1 MTKKKPSPQNRI
13 WEKERRERLNKTFE
27 DLHRLL
33 PDHEPSSTLTKV
45 EILQRAIELIGKLQK
60 KIKDLMQ
67 ECNDPLKEQLCE
79 QEKRLKRLLGRN
91 EELTE
96 LLRKSKI
103 TVPPC
108 KYTIAEEERQQRS
121 EEKENGNLGKKSGVK
136 RARSGVAAA
145 KKQPVINA
153 KHQVSLSNNT
163 VGSDAVGLDAVK
175 SVAITSN
182 VETTTSSIPGSGG
195 IQPAPSA
202 SALRHINGI
211 NIVPGHGVNVT
222 PALLSTPIMTTSVL
236 ISNNGN
242 LMQMPLVAPPSSLL
256 IVGNDD
262 VRAKI
267 NLKNR
272 PPGGKGRTKRGKFM
286 IKSIDVIPGRIVNG
300 KIPIPPLKRST
311 TSSESTSLKGSK
323 IKPKLKRKK
332 SIDKGKKPRK
342 QPVVVMESAVEKV
355 PDESGPNEC
364 KRLRKEDAQMGS
376 VVEELHVEDSKKPQ
390 EEGKEPLVAIVT
402 EHSGSSI
409 PIVGK
414 TIRKEHETVD
424 QTVNVC
430 SGEPQGA
437 HLDHINIGHSDL
449 SDDIFANLQVPGDSH
464 SHGNHDDG
472 SLSPTAAYLMNF
484 PLVAGGGKAA
494 GNHIEAADGEE
505 CDEGATT
512 VTELQAVKKDNSAET
527 VLATGGTEPG
537 GSLMLDNFSSFFNYG
552 QMETICGSGPPA
564 VQDIPILQS
573 SLPVSSTSNVATV
586 TTVAAPSTRESGFS
600 SYTTIYQSIDN
611 MLDHRPSRTS
621 MGVPTKVQSTS
632 ESDYG
637 ASVAFTFTLTS
648 GTSTAPSTS
657 TTMASNNFFGS
668 TCGVLPSNPVKP
680 VIDDFSS
687 PLKPS
692 IEFTFSLTSSTSS
705 QPRTVQSQYTNST
718 ILAATMTT
726 PSYDTYGSY
735 YHKTVPQTV
744 NYCPSFG
751 VLDPLLTTE
760 KPATSFT
767 FSLTSSTKT
776 EPSYTQSS
784 FATIPLHTSQTY
796 ETGPKV
802 STKHPA
808 GPAEAECFSLKNTK
822 MDRSSQR
829 LPSVA
834 GTAPPPHNTNGVQQQ
849 QTPATSHSQQQTTS
863 STVAITSQQSS
874 QSRYDVSWMAA
885 GTHNDSVA
893 STTISATTTTTTT
906 TIHHHS
912 QQQQQQPYELAPAQI
927 ISSLDFPPTGGY
939 SANYKSDIFFA
950 HPPGEENNLTWSS
963 PSKLSNILNDSSSPY
978 FPPVTLPSLNGDL
991 ALNTSIG
998 TGTGSGVGPG
1008 VSTGQSFRKKGHTH
1022 TSAGGNSGQGSDA
1035 TQGSTF
1041 LSVSQLVNQPSKPS
1055 YNATSCGQANK
1066 PLNNNY
1072 SAEAL
1077 IGSNNSYNSN
1087 AVSLVSAGHETM
1099 RKDKLFDYGC
1109 NIMEGG
1115 FGSSSVSTSGAL
1127 TFNFDSYG
1135 SSSVAAD
1142 YNKGYNFASQQNA
1155 YVPPTFGTDGV
1166 GYGAV
1171 PGSAGCS
1178 GSASTSSQAPAL
1190 PYFGKST
1197 SQGYYQQAAGGSN
1210 SNAPN
1215 YPHASVPQSASSVGQ
1230 DFTPYYLPAFGEKPT
1245 ATNKHYHTITHC
1257 TSGNVSSNAGKAK
1270 KSHKAAGFA
1279 SSTVDYAFP
1288 AIVTSTAGYSYHS
1301 LASSTTSAT
1310 VPSSATVVS
1319 GGSTQQ
1325 AEPHMYPHYNHHQQ
1339 QEQRSQNHHQYGG
1352 ATSEGSSTEASN
1364 GILHKSS
1371 SAGSF
1376 NYRQYSSSSAVPFG
1390 SAKSNKTAHHE
1401 RSHHSGYPSVAGAN
1415 HQAHSHLDVS
1425 CPPATPAGYGTTTN
1439 YGTSVSSNHGRQ
1451 PYSALSNQNTSQHHH
1466 HHHQHQQL
1474 HEQPNTVGTTAHIG
1488 AVSATTAGSC
1498 GTITNFNLSTIC
1510 PEINDKTGRS
1520 RDESRG
1526 SGAPTV
1532 ASIMTHW

>member
-1 MTKKKPSPQNRI
+1 MHSQNRI

-33 PDHEPSSTLTKV
+33 PDHDPSSTLTKV

-91 EELTE
+91 EELTN

-108 KYTIAEEERQQRS
+108 KYTIAEAERQQRS

-136 RARSGVAAA
+136 RSRSGVAASQ
-145 KKQPVINA
+145 K
-153 KHQVSLSNNT
+153 
-163 VGSDAVGLDAVK
+163 
-175 SVAITSN
+175 
-182 VETTTSSIPGSGG
+182 TT
-195 IQPAPSA
+195 
-202 SALRHINGI
+202 L
-211 NIVPGHGVNVT
+211 NVT

-256 IVGNDD
+256 IVGSED

-272 PPGGKGRTKRGKFM
+272 PPGASGKGRTKRGKFM

-323 IKPKLKRKK
+323 LKPKLKRKK
-332 SIDKGKKPRK
+332 SIDKGKKSRK
-342 QPVVVMESAVEKV
+342 QPVVESVGQKE
-355 PDESGPNEC
+355 PEESGPTEC
-364 KRLRKEDAQMGS
+364 KRQRKEDAQTGS
-376 VVEELHVEDSKKPQ
+376 LVEELQAEDNRKSLEVE
-390 EEGKEPLVAIVT
+390 KEPLVAIVT
-402 EHSGSSI
+402 EHSGPSI

-414 TIRKEHETVD
+414 TIRKENETVD
-424 QTVNVC
+424 QPVNIC

-437 HLDHINIGHSDL
+437 HLDHINISHSDL
-449 SDDIFANLQVPGDSH
+449 PDDIFANLQVPGDSH

-494 GNHIEAADGEE
+494 GNHIEAADGDE

-512 VTELQAVKKDNSAET
+512 VTELQTVKKDNSTET

-552 QMETICGSGPPA
+552 QMETICGSGPP
-564 VQDIPILQS
+564 DIPILQS

-600 SYTTIYQSIDN
+600 SYTTSYQSIDN
-611 MLDHRPSRTS
+611 MLDHRPNRTS
-621 MGVPTKVQSTS
+621 MGVPAKIQGTS

-657 TTMASNNFFGS
+657 TTMASNHFFGS
-668 TCGVLPSNPVKP
+668 TCGVLSSNPVKP

-718 ILAATMTT
+718 ILATTMTT

-735 YHKTVPQTV
+735 YHKPVPQTV

-784 FATIPLHTSQTY
+784 FATIPLHTSQSY

-802 STKHPA
+802 STKHP
-808 GPAEAECFSLKNTK
+808 GPAEAECFSVKNTK
-822 MDRSSQR
+822 MERSSQQ
-829 LPSVA
+829 LPSVS
-834 GTAPPPHNTNGVQQQ
+834 GTALPLQNTNGVQHQ
-849 QTPATSHSQQQTTS
+849 QTPTSSHSQQQQTTS

-885 GTHNDSVA
+885 GTHNDPVA
-893 STTISATTTTTTT
+893 VTSTSS

-978 FPPVTLPSLNGDL
+978 FPPVTLPNLNGDL

-998 TGTGSGVGPG
+998 TGTGSGSGVGSG
-1008 VSTGQSFRKKGHTH
+1008 TSSGSSFRKKGHTH
-1022 TSAGGNSGQGSDA
+1022 PTAGGSSGQGSDA

-1055 YNATSCGQANK
+1055 YNATGCGQANK

-1087 AVSLVSAGHETM
+1087 PVSLVSAGHETM

-1115 FGSSSVSTSGAL
+1115 FGSSSVPTSGAL

-1135 SSSVAAD
+1135 PSSVGAD
-1142 YNKGYNFASQQNA
+1142 YNKGYNFATQQNT

-1166 GYGAV
+1166 GYGGV
-1171 PGSAGCS
+1171 SGGAGCS
-1178 GSASTSSQAPAL
+1178 GSASVSSQAAVL
-1190 PYFGKST
+1190 PYYGKST

-1210 SNAPN
+1210 SNAPS
-1215 YPHASVPQSASSVGQ
+1215 YPHASVPPTSTSGVGQ
-1230 DFTPYYLPAFGEKPT
+1230 DFTPYYLPSFGEKPT
-1245 ATNKHYHTITHC
+1245 ASNKHYHTITHC
-1257 TSGNVSSNAGKAK
+1257 TSGNVSSNVGKVK
-1270 KSHKAAGFA
+1270 KSHKAAGLA

-1301 LASSTTSAT
+1301 LASST
-1310 VPSSATVVS
+1310 SSATVSTIVS
-1319 GGSTQQ
+1319 TPQ
-1325 AEPHMYPHYNHHQQ
+1325 AEPHLYPHYNHHQQ
-1339 QEQRSQNHHQYGG
+1339 PHQQQEHRSQNHHQYGS
-1352 ATSEGSSTEASN
+1352 ATSEGSSTNASN
-1364 GILHKSS
+1364 AMLAKSS
-1371 SAGSF
+1371 STGSF
-1376 NYRQYSSSSAVPFG
+1376 NYRQYSSSSSVPFG
-1390 SAKSNKTAHHE
+1390 SAKSNKTTQHE
-1401 RSHHSGYPSVAGAN
+1401 RSHHSGYPSLPGAD
-1415 HQAHSHLDVS
+1415 HQAHSHLDAS
-1425 CPPATPAGYGTTTN
+1425 CPSAAPASYGTTTTN
-1439 YGTSVSSNHGRQ
+1439 YGSSVSSNARVQ
-1451 PYSALSNQNTSQHHH
+1451 PYSVLSNQNTSQHHH
-1466 HHHQHQQL
+1466 HHHHQHQQHQH
-1474 HEQPNTVGTTAHIG
+1474 HEQPSSVGTTAHIG

-1520 RDESRG
+1520 RDEARS